1 MDLFIKTVSL
11 IKPGCERKFN
21 TNLFI
26 YSLIDLFTSKYISMD
41 CHEKRSF
48 SRNDKMKTPSHCEEQ
63 LQKLATKQSTQKKE
77 REYKSREFSQA

>member
-26 YSLIDLFTSKYISMD
+26 YSLIDSFTSKYISMD

-48 SRNDKMKTPSHCEEQ
+48 SRNDSTRYAKS
-63 LQKLATKQSTQKKE
+63 LRGATTKISDEAIHPKK
-77 REYKSREFSQA
+77 RKRV

>member
-11 IKPGCERKFN
+11 IGCERKFN

-26 YSLIDLFTSKYISMD
+26 YSLIDSFTSKYISMD

-48 SRNDKMKTPSHCEEQ
+48 SRNDSTRYAKS
-63 LQKLATKQSTQKKE
+63 LRGATTKISDEAIHQKKE